1 MSKWSFRSLSSS
13 FTAKILHIYP
23 KTPVSFVGSHVPGRP
38 RGLVLCCNGFFS
50 RHSIACKVARHQH
63 SLGACCQMKIF
74 VWKMFRLMVPYQRLM
89 IPYQILRCMLFKFGQ
104 KCQKWADLS

>member
-50 RHSIACKVARHQH
+50 MHSIACKVARHQH
-63 SLGACCQMKIF
+63 TRCLLPDENFCLENVQING
-74 VWKMFRLMVPYQRLM
+74 P
-89 IPYQILRCMLFKFGQ
+89 IPKVNDPIPN
-104 KCQKWADLS
+104 S